1 MFGLAA
7 ALVLERSGTGRC
19 LGWADLLLSDA
30 AAELVVLLFE
40 GLDELFVDLG
50 QSADLAV
57 FLGVEVAV
65 VAADWGLDWGLV
77 VLVVSDHPVHY
88 NFIDFMIHPS
98 PPYHHPIQNN
108 QMM

>member
-1 MFGLAA
+1 M
-7 ALVLERSGTGRC
+7 
-19 LGWADLLLSDA
+19 LSDA

-57 FLGVEVAV
+57 FLGIEVAV

-108 QMM
+108 QIDVVYILVPNPQHYLFLSYPCQAS